1 MSLTNRIASA
11 DASLATTQW
20 AFRNCIING
29 NCNIAQRS
37 SFLAAPGTSGYG
49 GPDRYFAANMN
60 SADGE
65 FTQSQGTITYNEV
78 MNKAVT
84 QTVNTP
90 ITSTTTTNY
99 WSGISQA
106 IEGYNVYN
114 LLGGPVALSFVFE
127 TNVSGTYSVA
137 LRDYT
142 ATNSYVTTFSATAS
156 TPLKVVIPLSMLPS
170 TLTTPNTGAGGLWI
184 NVGAINTGTYQTT
197 TLNTWE
203 TGNYL
208 SAFGATNWGT
218 TAGNYI
224 ALTDLQLEAG
234 YTATPFENRH
244 VNVEIAMCQRYYETG
259 YVLASIYAGAPETLG
274 VSDAFKVT
282 KRITPTGTAT
292 NTAYANV
299 SATPTIAALYVD
311 TIYITQAATT
321 AGAAAWTTMWTA
333 SAEL

>member
-20 AFRNCIING
+20 AFRNRIING
-29 NCNIAQRS
+29 NCNIAQRP

-65 FTQSQGTITYNEV
+65 FTQSQGSITYNGV
-78 MNKAVT
+78 MYNAVT

-90 ITSTTTTNY
+90 VTSTTTTNY

-137 LRDYT
+137 VSDYT
-142 ATNSYVTTFSATAS
+142 RTNSYVTTFMATAS
-156 TPLKVVIPLSMLPS
+156 TPVKVMIPLSMLPP
-170 TLTTPNTGAGGLWI
+170 TLTTPNTSAGGLWI
-184 NVGAINTGTYQTT
+184 NVGALNTGTYQAT

-203 TGNYL
+203 TGNYI
-208 SAFGATNWGT
+208 SAFGATNWGI

-234 YTATPFENRH
+234 FTATSFENRSYGQ
-244 VNVEIAMCQRYYETG
+244 EFALCQRYYQMFVSLMTQGYQGTG
-259 YVLASIYAGAPETLG
+259 AVVYNDFTLP
-274 VSDAFKVT
+274 VT
-282 KRITPTGTAT
+282 MRVVATYTAT
-292 NTAYANV
+292 NTTYANASGFYV
-299 SATPTIAALYVD
+299 PNVYLNHFLTYIMVTATGYGYAQSTL
-311 TIYITQAATT
+311 
-321 AGAAAWTTMWTA
+321 GF